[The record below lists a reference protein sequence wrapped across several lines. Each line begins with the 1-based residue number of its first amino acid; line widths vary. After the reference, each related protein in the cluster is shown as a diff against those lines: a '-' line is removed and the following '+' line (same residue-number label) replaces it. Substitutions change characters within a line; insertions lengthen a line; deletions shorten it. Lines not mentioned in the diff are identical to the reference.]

1 MLQNDTQMGL
11 LSVLPQCWSAG
22 HGSVTLKLC
31 FFRFFGDPQRGHR
44 VLSLVGGSIYIYISA
59 WWFGPFGLFS
69 HSVGNVKI
77 PTDYIIFFRGGRVE
91 TTKQY
96 WFDPHCW
103 SPIFKSHGLT
113 MKQWILP
120 KNWAHFQGIET
131 ESFLIKS
138 FSNPNSLRST
148 TISLY
153 LTSSSSTNAST
164 EGDL

>member
-96 WFDPHCW
+96 
-103 SPIFKSHGLT
+103 
-113 MKQWILP
+113 
-120 KNWAHFQGIET
+120 
-131 ESFLIKS
+131 
-138 FSNPNSLRST
+138 
-148 TISLY
+148 
-153 LTSSSSTNAST
+153 
-164 EGDL
+164 